1 MLLVPL
7 LSCPDG
13 CYPFKDTCACD
24 IQPEISTPV
33 KPSDDVAPQTGMPS
47 YQAPG
52 TILFAPR
59 DLTDEDK
66 KDDQDNA
73 DAATQGKRDAG
84 IK

>member
-1 MLLVPL
+1 
-7 LSCPDG
+7 
-13 CYPFKDTCACD
+13 
-24 IQPEISTPV
+24 
-33 KPSDDVAPQTGMPS
+33 MPS